1 MFVKCAL
8 QQPRLGKQDFVN
20 CKIIFW
26 HVWSTKRQKYENPNS
41 IFLYRPMIH
50 TLRWYI
56 QKQLRH
62 KLITS
67 CQNCQ
72 NIKLIRGTSRGPA
85 SVCLCLSVSVCLSVC
100 LSQVGSSI
108 KMAKRRI
115 PQTTPRDSPGTL
127 VFWCQRS
134 PRNSTGVTLYDVD
147 KCRWGGSKSTTFNN

>member
-1 MFVKCAL
+1 VFVKCAL

-20 CKIIFW
+20 YKIIFW
-26 HVWSTKRQKYENPNS
+26 HVWSTKRQKYENQNS

-72 NIKLIRGTSRGPA
+72 NIKLIRVTSHGP
-85 SVCLCLSVSVCLSVC
+85 VSVC